1 MKTGPTVAGGR
12 PARGLG
18 AGTGSGRRR
27 PSRQAPSLD
36 PNAVTPAT
44 RQETMP
50 AGLLAVVAGF
60 FALAISA
67 KLGYMLLY
75 GDAVAHLGIARR
87 MVDNNSAGLGNLGGV
102 WLPLPHLLML
112 PFVWRMEWWQS
123 GMAGAWPSLLAYVA
137 GVMGMYRLA
146 RRVMPVAWA
155 MVAAAFFGL
164 NANLLYLSTTP
175 LTEPLFL
182 ALLVWIVLLTMEFV
196 DTMREGRERL
206 ARNRLLLLGVLILA
220 AVATRYDGWILGAAV
235 WCVAAWQMRK
245 RPAMRRALTPA
256 FAVMTVLAVAG
267 PLGWFWWNHVYAHD
281 WLDFM
286 RGPSSAKEIDRKTS
300 PPGSHKY
307 FGWHDPAWSLM
318 LYARTAQVDAAW
330 WETGWLVAVG
340 ALWGAWK
347 AWRARLS
354 GFNSTAFLLWLPLP
368 FYVYSISYGSVPI
381 FIPQLYPHSFYNSR
395 YGTEML
401 PVLALFATYALW
413 MGARALS
420 RYGNGRGETLVM
432 RVGPVMMLLAI
443 ALNTMLMLHATPL
456 VLKEAMVNSRGRL
469 SEDEPLA
476 KILEGLTPGA
486 KIVMDSGYHVGAFE
500 MAGIPLRQ
508 TIGPGDYYLWRDAL
522 AKPASVA
529 PYVISSA
536 GDDLSKAIAAHP
548 EGLTELEILCAT
560 GEKCLRI
567 YQSSYFAVGAKR
579 D

>member
-1 MKTGPTVAGGR
+1 
-12 PARGLG
+12 
-18 AGTGSGRRR
+18 
-27 PSRQAPSLD
+27 
-36 PNAVTPAT
+36 
-44 RQETMP
+44 MP

-60 FALAISA
+60 FALAVSA

-87 MVDNNSAGLGNLGGV
+87 MIDNNSPVLGNLGGV

-112 PFVWRMEWWQS
+112 PFVWKMEWWQS
-123 GMAGAWPSLLAYVA
+123 GMAGAWPSLLAYVV

-146 RRVMPVAWA
+146 RRVLPPAWA
-155 MVAAAFFGL
+155 MVSTAFFGL

-182 ALLVWIVLLTMEFV
+182 ALLVWIVLLTMELV
-196 DTMREGRERL
+196 DAMREGRERV

-245 RPAMRRALTPA
+245 RPALRRALTPA
-256 FAVMTVLAVAG
+256 FAVMTLLTVAG
-267 PLGWFWWNHVYAHD
+267 PLGWFWWNHVYAGD

-330 WETGWLVAVG
+330 WETGWLVAAG
-340 ALWGAWK
+340 ALWGTWK

-354 GFNSTAFLLWLPLP
+354 GFNRASFLLWIPLP

-413 MGARALS
+413 MGARALG
-420 RYGNGRGETLVM
+420 RYGSGRGEALAM
-432 RVGPVMMLLAI
+432 RVGPSVMLLAI
-443 ALNTMLMLHATPL
+443 AINLMLMLHATPL
-456 VLKEAMVNSRGRL
+456 VLKEAMMNSRGRL

-486 KIVMDSGYHVGAFE
+486 KILMDSGYHVGAFE

-508 TIGPGDYYLWRDAL
+508 TIGPGDYYLWRDAM
-522 AKPASVA
+522 AKPAAVA
-529 PYVISSA
+529 PYVITSA
-536 GDDLSKAIAAHP
+536 GDDLSKAVAAHP
-548 EGLTELEILCAT
+548 QGLTELEILCAT

-567 YQSSYFAVGAKR
+567 YESSSFAVGEKH
-579 D
+579 